1 MKVQKFKRGQIWWYS
16 DSTNYDG
23 HVQGGTRPIIII
35 SNDIANEKEQVL
47 IGIPCTTAE
56 KLPIPCNTTFV
67 MNGITNTALGTN
79 IRSINPIRLTE
90 YIGMCDEE
98 LMSRIDECIKISLGL
113 VEFPIKPEIAISNET
128 INYIANKTF
137 DNISDKLS
145 ITSNEEDIIE
155 PIFADDSPLEEK
167 LSTRKAY
174 EGVGRKGY
182 QKYTREDMLRFIND
196 CENHTIEWVT
206 KKYNCSSEKATSNKL
221 YRFRKFLKENP

>member
-47 IGIPCTTAE
+47 IGMPCTTAE
-56 KLPIPCNTTFV
+56 KPPIPCNTIFT
-67 MNGITNTALGTN
+67 MNGNVNTALGTN
-79 IRSINPIRLTE
+79 IRSINPTRLTE
-90 YIGMCDEE
+90 YIGICDDE
-98 LMSRIDECIKISLGL
+98 LMQKIDECIKISLGL
-113 VEFPIKPEIAISNET
+113 VDIPSNIEVKCEIK
-128 INYIANKTF
+128 
-137 DNISDKLS
+137 S
-145 ITSNEEDIIE
+145 IEDIQPTE
-155 PIFADDSPLEEK
+155 PVFEDNSPLEEK

-174 EGVGRKGY
+174 EGVGKKGH

-221 YRFRKFLKENP
+221 YRFRKFLKENT